1 MTAPIPNSHR
11 IDYFD
16 HDGWVYDTVWGM
28 GQPPEANAVGNVVP
42 VNNTE
47 PGQSP
52 LGDCTRTTVYDD
64 RGEPIHTAWN
74 PCQPAQWLPAD
85 PDFWYHTPR
94 PFAFGSTMELAG

>member
-11 IDYFD
+11 TDYFD
-16 HDGWVYDTVWGM
+16 RDGWVYDTFWGV

-64 RGEPIHTAWN
+64 RGEPIHTVWN
-74 PCQPAQWLPAD
+74 PCPPAVV
-85 PDFWYHTPR
+85 R
-94 PFAFGSTMELAG
+94 AGIRGRVEPGRTSGAAGGQVA